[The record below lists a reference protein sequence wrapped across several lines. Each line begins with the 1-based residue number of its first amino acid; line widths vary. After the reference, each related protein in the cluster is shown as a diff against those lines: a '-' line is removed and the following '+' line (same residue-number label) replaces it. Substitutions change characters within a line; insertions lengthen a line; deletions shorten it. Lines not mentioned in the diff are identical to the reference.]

1 MFVAGISSLIAV
13 CFLSNIYTHNLH
25 KCFVCVQWNSS
36 SSPLDCHPP
45 NMHCFIQNTSTPSE
59 TSTHSFPL
67 WTAKTQPF
75 VTAEVVFVS
84 LFHPA
89 PPSTVQLKK
98 LQSTCCHDS
107 CLHQSIKRTET
118 SHCAPPTTFTTHSQ
132 HPLHHW
138 DPPQFSSTTT
148 LGPHTSL
155 LTGYR
160 NAKPVSE
167 VAFINKLVWSHPVFS
182 FFMMNKEMH
191 LCLILELFGN

>member
-67 WTAKTQPF
+67 WIAKTQPF

-118 SHCAPPTTFTTHSQ
+118 SHCAVPNPHYIY
-132 HPLHHW
+132 HPL
-138 DPPQFSSTTT
+138 PAPS
-148 LGPHTSL
+148 TSL
-155 LTGYR
+155 RPSTIFLHHHFRSSHLLTDR
-160 NAKPVSE
+160 
-167 VAFINKLVWSHPVFS
+167 L
-182 FFMMNKEMH
+182 
-191 LCLILELFGN
+191 